1 MKKRKE
7 DGFHSRFRYDD
18 PRVCNLSILLE
29 CDLALLDSRK
39 PKAVAGVF
47 HSMRFSLPD
56 VLHAVVSRFVF
67 VGREEIPAL
76 LWSFLYFFCLLA
88 AYYILRPVRDEMGV
102 LAGAQRLP
110 WLFSAV
116 FLAMLAVIPLFGWL
130 AGHFPIRRLLLTVY
144 GFFILN
150 LLAFY
155 VVVQSGFGLQ
165 TIGPIFFVW
174 LSVFNLFV
182 VSVFWSFM
190 ADVFPTGAAR
200 RLFGCISAGGSLGAM
215 TGPFVTALAVKGV
228 GVQGLLLISG
238 MFLLLAIGCIMAL
251 LKWSRAHHGI
261 DLGDTHLSTGNDSD
275 VASPSLWVGVIR
287 IVRSPY
293 LRGIA
298 SYLMCYSVLST
309 FLYSQQTILIPEVM
323 PNSEDRIQLFASVD
337 LGINVLAFS
346 LQFFATG
353 WLLTRFG
360 VGVMLAAMPI
370 VSLVGFGIFGLATV
384 LPVLIGFGVLRRA
397 GEFSITKPTR
407 ETLFT
412 VVPREEKYQAKNVID
427 TVVHRGA
434 DATGTGIVSM
444 FQTWGMGLS
453 HMAFAAMPIASLWL
467 ATGLWLGRRHEQIR
481 QNHQAPR

>member
-1 MKKRKE
+1 MRLSPFLE
-7 DGFHSRFRYDD
+7 D
-18 PRVCNLSILLE
+18 PEVE
-29 CDLALLDSRK
+29 
-39 PKAVAGVF
+39 VF
-47 HSMRFSLPD
+47 QVIVHGMMFSLPQILQS
-56 VLHAVVSRFVF
+56 VLSRVVLVERKEV
-67 VGREEIPAL
+67 PAL
-76 LWSFLYFFCLLA
+76 LWSFVYFFCLLA

-102 LAGAQRLP
+102 LLGAHKLP

-116 FLAMLAVIPLFGWL
+116 FITMLAVIPMFGWV
-130 AGHFPIRRLLLTVY
+130 AGHFTIRRLLPTVY

-155 VVVQSGFGLQ
+155 VALQSGFGLRA
-165 TIGPIFFVW
+165 IGPIFFVW

-190 ADVFPTGAAR
+190 ADVFPTDAAR

-215 TGPFVTALAVKGV
+215 TGPFMTALLVKGV
-228 GVQGLLLISG
+228 GVQGLLLVSG
-238 MFLLLAIGCIMAL
+238 MFLLFAVGCIVAL
-251 LKWSRAHHGI
+251 LKWYHAFHGI
-261 DLGDTHLSTGNDSD
+261 NLGRTHLSRVKDPDAT
-275 VASPSLWVGVIR
+275 SPSLWVGVIR

-298 SYLMCYSVLST
+298 LYLMCYSVLST

-323 PNSEDRIQLFASVD
+323 PSSEDRIQLFASVD
-337 LGINVLAFS
+337 LGINVLAFT
-346 LQFFATG
+346 LQFFAIG

-360 VGVMLAAMPI
+360 VAVMLAVMPM
-370 VSLVGFGIFGLATV
+370 VSFIGFGVFGLVTV

-412 VVPREEKYQAKNVID
+412 VVSREEKYQAKNVID

-444 FQTWGMGLS
+444 FHSWGMGLS
-453 HMAFAAMPIASLWL
+453 HMAFAAMPIAALWL
-467 ATGLWLGRRHEQIR
+467 ATGLWLGRRHEHIR
-481 QNHQAPR
+481 RNQQ

>member
-1 MKKRKE
+1 
-7 DGFHSRFRYDD
+7 
-18 PRVCNLSILLE
+18 
-29 CDLALLDSRK
+29 
-39 PKAVAGVF
+39 
-47 HSMRFSLPD
+47 MRFSLPH
-56 VLHAVVSRFVF
+56 VLHPVLSRFVL
-67 VGREEIPAL
+67 VEREEIPAL
-76 LWSFLYFFCLLA
+76 LWSFAYFFCVLA

-102 LAGAQRLP
+102 LSGANKLP

-116 FLAMLAVIPLFGWL
+116 FLMMLAVIPAFGWV
-130 AGHFPIRRLLLTVY
+130 AGHFPIRRLLPTVY

-150 LLAFY
+150 LLGFFAAL
-155 VVVQSGFGLQ
+155 QGGFGLQ

-190 ADVFPTGAAR
+190 ADVFPTDAAR

-215 TGPFVTALAVKGV
+215 TGPFITAMAVKGV
-228 GVQGLLLISG
+228 GVQGLLLVSAL
-238 MFLLLAIGCIMAL
+238 FLLIAVGCIVAL
-251 LKWSRAHHGI
+251 LKWYHAHHGI
-261 DLGDTHLSTGNDSD
+261 DLGNSHLSTAKDPD
-275 VASPSLWVGVIR
+275 AAPPSLWVGVIR

-298 SYLMCYSVLST
+298 LYLMCYSVLST

-323 PNSEDRIQLFASVD
+323 PSSEDRMQLFASVD
-337 LGINVLAFS
+337 LGINVLAFT

-360 VGVMLAAMPI
+360 VVIMLAVMPV
-370 VSLVGFGIFGLATV
+370 VSLMGFGVFGLATV

-407 ETLFT
+407 ESLFT

-444 FQTWGMGLS
+444 LHTWGMGLS
-453 HMAFAAMPIASLWL
+453 HMAFAAMPIALLWL
-467 ATGLWLGRRHEQIR
+467 GTGLWLGRRHEHIR
-481 QNHQAPR
+481 LNQ